1 MKRKFSIL
9 FAALAAILLITP
21 PHFITK
27 AQGENDAT
35 FFKVTDASTLK
46 AGDII
51 YIVCDS
57 KGTAAGDISSSIMAS
72 VNVSISNSNNSLPFN
87 EDVVELTLGG
97 SSGSWTLSNNEGKLL
112 GATAAKKLAW
122 DKGTT
127 TWSISIQNG
136 NATIQN
142 GTSKY
147 GRFLYNVNDPRFT
160 TYTSNTSASMLLPQ
174 IYRKS
179 YTLLYDSNGG
189 EGTMLDPNS
198 PYPIGNTVTVLDNN
212 FTYNGYSFVKWN
224 TAADGTGT
232 DYNAGDQF
240 ALNENTT
247 LYAQWTA
254 AGDYILVSPSTKFV
268 TCEAQT
274 VEFDIT
280 TNITEPSYNIQFYTS
295 SEFNETLDTKP
306 EWIGENTFNENK
318 LQININDNT
327 GAERYAYFKITNAET
342 YSNGITLH
350 QEKNIV
356 ATPQFNPESGTV
368 LFNQGSITLSC
379 ATEGATIYYTLD
391 GTDPSTESMTYDTP
405 ITINETKT
413 IKAIAVKENISSDIA
428 SAEFTIVTPLTTM
441 QQIFDEAEET
451 SQEVYITFNNWIISH
466 TSTRQAFLTDGK
478 KGCIIY
484 NDNGHNFNTNDVLS
498 GTVLCEIKN
507 YHGAAEIVGLYNLAE
522 GLTVTQNGNI
532 DPVVKTIGELNAINT
547 GQKVKFE
554 YLTYNNET
562 LTDGT
567 NTISIITNS
576 TLKNGKQY
584 DVTGVFCFDN
594 TGNNK
599 IYSQEEIG
607 KAYIDYSKFDNL
619 TQFSYVLG
627 NGPSE
632 AQQIQLSGEN
642 IEDGL
647 TILVSE
653 KFELRLG
660 EEGEYSNTISIPGTE
675 ILDNLYI
682 RLKGDLEIGEYQGT
696 LSFTANNLQTK
707 EIGLTGVVAESEI
720 YNIIIGTHENGVIL
734 ADKQTSKAGETITLT
749 NTPNA
754 FYQFI
759 SWNVVDKNSNPIE
772 VVDNKF
778 IMPESDVTVN
788 AVFERIQY
796 QITFS
801 VNGNTESIAPR
812 NYNAGEATALPTE
825 SEITVPEGFN
835 FVGWSLSNSEPE
847 IISSLT
853 PTQDVTLYAVFS
865 NQDQYVRVTQNL
877 GTDWAGRYLIAYND
891 NTFANGQIGGKEGIG
906 KAGVKVDLSTYISN
920 NTIPSNI
927 GDQYYVE
934 LEEITPGINTY
945 VLKTQDGQYNYQTTN
960 SNGLSSSYNKSTA
973 DEYPITVSFI
983 SENEINLCL
992 GGNAAG
998 AVFRYNNNTNNGLL
1012 FRFYRDC
1019 GQQAVYLYKKTIGR
1033 YYTRVISQNEVAT
1046 GDIVIENP
1054 TIIPSGSVLDMG
1066 EHTITSTDPNNLII
1080 EDGGQLIVNNSGVM
1094 ATFKKSIEAT
1104 PTAKTTGGGWYS
1116 IASPVN
1122 NVAISSVTNLVD
1134 NADHS
1139 LRYNLYRYYEPS
1151 SVWQAYNT
1159 INHADFTTLANGQ
1172 GYLYRNNGMEL
1183 SFSGEVNHGEV
1194 VVNLTN
1200 SATNTELKGFN
1211 LIGNPFGHNIY
1222 KGSGAAIDNNN
1233 LSEGFYYLTY
1243 NGEWQAGDGSKAI
1256 TPKMGV
1262 LVQVTGEAFELTIS
1276 DNNSQPNT
1284 RYANDNLQFIVSN
1297 NEYQDV
1303 AYAKF
1308 SKGYGLNKISHRN
1321 SEVPM
1326 LYIPQNGER
1335 YAIAM
1340 MSDNTEMFSLNF
1352 KAATMGRYTL
1362 SYKAEGEFSYL
1373 HVIDRLTG
1381 DDVDML
1387 LEGEYS
1393 FTASPKDNE
1402 SRFIVRLAYKPD
1414 YSNEGNE
1421 MFVYQNGDEILVS
1434 GEGELQVF
1442 DATGRL
1448 VRNMSI
1454 NGAKSLNIST
1464 QGVYV
1469 FRLVGNEVK
1478 TQKIVVR

>member
-1 MKRKFSIL
+1 M
-9 FAALAAILLITP
+9 
-21 PHFITK
+21 
-27 AQGENDAT
+27 
-35 FFKVTDASTLK
+35 
-46 AGDII
+46 
-51 YIVCDS
+51 
-57 KGTAAGDISSSIMAS
+57 
-72 VNVSISNSNNSLPFN
+72 
-87 EDVVELTLGG
+87 
-97 SSGSWTLSNNEGKLL
+97 
-112 GATAAKKLAW
+112 
-122 DKGTT
+122 
-127 TWSISIQNG
+127 
-136 NATIQN
+136 
-142 GTSKY
+142 
-147 GRFLYNVNDPRFT
+147 
-160 TYTSNTSASMLLPQ
+160 
-174 IYRKS
+174 
-179 YTLLYDSNGG
+179 
-189 EGTMLDPNS
+189 
-198 PYPIGNTVTVLDNN
+198 
-212 FTYNGYSFVKWN
+212 
-224 TAADGTGT
+224 
-232 DYNAGDQF
+232 
-240 ALNENTT
+240 
-247 LYAQWTA
+247 
-254 AGDYILVSPSTKFV
+254 
-268 TCEAQT
+268 
-274 VEFDIT
+274 
-280 TNITEPSYNIQFYTS
+280 
-295 SEFNETLDTKP
+295 
-306 EWIGENTFNENK
+306 
-318 LQININDNT
+318 
-327 GAERYAYFKITNAET
+327 
-342 YSNGITLH
+342 
-350 QEKNIV
+350 
-356 ATPQFNPESGTV
+356 
-368 LFNQGSITLSC
+368 
-379 ATEGATIYYTLD
+379 
-391 GTDPSTESMTYDTP
+391 
-405 ITINETKT
+405 
-413 IKAIAVKENISSDIA
+413 
-428 SAEFTIVTPLTTM
+428 
-441 QQIFDEAEET
+441 
-451 SQEVYITFNNWIISH
+451 
-466 TSTRQAFLTDGK
+466 
-478 KGCIIY
+478 
-484 NDNGHNFNTNDVLS
+484 
-498 GTVLCEIKN
+498 CEIKN
-507 YHGAAEIVGLYNLAE
+507 YNGAAEIVGLNNQAD
-522 GLTVTQNGNI
+522 GLTVTPNGNI

-594 TGNNK
+594 TGNK
-599 IYSQEEIG
+599 IYSQEEIE
-607 KAYIDYSKFDNL
+607 KAYIDYSEFDNL

-632 AQQIQLSGEN
+632 AQIIMLLGEN
-642 IEDGL
+642 IEGGL
-647 TILVSE
+647 TISVSDN
-653 KFELRLG
+653 FELRLG
-660 EEGEYSNTISIPGTE
+660 EEGDYSNTIPEIE

-707 EIGLTGVVAESEI
+707 EIVLTGVVAEFEI
-720 YNIIIGTHENGVIL
+720 YNIIIGTHENGEIS
-734 ADKQTSKAGETITLT
+734 ANNPTSKAGETITLT
-749 NTPNA
+749 NTPNE

-759 SWNVVDKNSNPIE
+759 SWNVVDNNSNPIE

-778 IMPESDVTVN
+778 IMPESDVMVN

-812 NYNAGEATALPTE
+812 NYNAGEAATLPTE
-825 SEITVPEGFN
+825 DDITVPDGFN

-853 PTQDVTLYAVFS
+853 PIQDVTLYAVFN
-865 NQDQYVRVTQNL
+865 NQDQYVRVTQDL

-891 NTFANGQIGGKEGIG
+891 NTFANGQIGGTSGIG

-934 LEEITPGINTY
+934 LEEINSNTY
-945 VLKTQDGQYNYQTTN
+945 VLKTQDGKYNYHTN
-960 SNGLSSSYNKSTA
+960 NTGNGLSANTKDKA
-973 DEYPITVSFI
+973 DDYPITVSFK
-983 SENEINLCL
+983 SEDEINLCL
-992 GGNAAG
+992 GGEALG
-998 AVFRYNNNTNNGLL
+998 AVFRYNSSSNGY
-1012 FRFYRDC
+1012 FRFYKDC
-1019 GQQAVYLYKKTIGR
+1019 GQQPVYLYKKTVGR

-1080 EDGGQLIVNNSGVM
+1080 EDGGQLIVNNSDVM

-1104 PTAKTTGGGWYS
+1104 PTAKTTEGGWYS

-1183 SFSGEVNHGEV
+1183 SFSGEVNHGDV

-1200 SATNTELKGFN
+1200 RATNTELKGFN

-1222 KGSGAAIDNNN
+1222 KGSGAAIDNAN

-1243 NGEWQAGDGSKAI
+1243 NGAWQAGDGAKAI

-1340 MSDNTEMFSLNF
+1340 MSDNTEMFALNF

-1464 QGVYV
+1464 QGMYI

>member
-1 MKRKFSIL
+1 
-9 FAALAAILLITP
+9 
-21 PHFITK
+21 
-27 AQGENDAT
+27 
-35 FFKVTDASTLK
+35 
-46 AGDII
+46 
-51 YIVCDS
+51 
-57 KGTAAGDISSSIMAS
+57 
-72 VNVSISNSNNSLPFN
+72 
-87 EDVVELTLGG
+87 
-97 SSGSWTLSNNEGKLL
+97 
-112 GATAAKKLAW
+112 
-122 DKGTT
+122 
-127 TWSISIQNG
+127 
-136 NATIQN
+136 
-142 GTSKY
+142 
-147 GRFLYNVNDPRFT
+147 
-160 TYTSNTSASMLLPQ
+160 
-174 IYRKS
+174 
-179 YTLLYDSNGG
+179 
-189 EGTMLDPNS
+189 
-198 PYPIGNTVTVLDNN
+198 
-212 FTYNGYSFVKWN
+212 
-224 TAADGTGT
+224 
-232 DYNAGDQF
+232 
-240 ALNENTT
+240 
-247 LYAQWTA
+247 
-254 AGDYILVSPSTKFV
+254 
-268 TCEAQT
+268 
-274 VEFDIT
+274 
-280 TNITEPSYNIQFYTS
+280 
-295 SEFNETLDTKP
+295 
-306 EWIGENTFNENK
+306 
-318 LQININDNT
+318 
-327 GAERYAYFKITNAET
+327 
-342 YSNGITLH
+342 
-350 QEKNIV
+350 
-356 ATPQFNPESGTV
+356 
-368 LFNQGSITLSC
+368 
-379 ATEGATIYYTLD
+379 
-391 GTDPSTESMTYDTP
+391 
-405 ITINETKT
+405 
-413 IKAIAVKENISSDIA
+413 
-428 SAEFTIVTPLTTM
+428 M
-441 QQIFDEAEET
+441 QQIFDEAAET
-451 SQEVYITFNNWIISH
+451 SKEVYITFNNWTISH
-466 TSTRQAFLTDGK
+466 TYTSSTSISKQAFLTDGE

-484 NDNGHNFNTNDVLS
+484 NYKGHNFNTNDVLS
-498 GTVLCEIKN
+498 GTVLCEIIK
-507 YHGAAEIVGLYNLAE
+507 YHGAAEIVGLNNQAD
-522 GLTVTQNGNI
+522 GLTVTPNGNI

-554 YLTYNNET
+554 YLTYNKDENNNET
-562 LTDGT
+562 LTDGS

-576 TLKNGKQY
+576 TLENGKQY

-1066 EHTITSTDPNNLII
+1066 EHTITSTEPNNLII
-1080 EDGGQLIVNNSGVM
+1080 EDGGQLIVNNRGVK
-1094 ATFKKSIEAT
+1094 ATFKKSIEAAT
-1104 PTAKTTGGGWYS
+1104 PTAKTTEGGWYS

-1139 LRYNLYRYYEPS
+1139 LRYNLYRYDEPS
-1151 SVWQAYNT
+1151 SFWQAYHT
-1159 INHADFTTLANGQ
+1159 TNHADFTTLANGQ

-1200 SATNTELKGFN
+1200 RATNTELKGFN

-1222 KGSGAAIDNNN
+1222 KGSGAAIDNAN
-1233 LSEGFYYLTY
+1233 LSEGFYYLTN
-1243 NGEWQAGDGSKAI
+1243 NGAWQAGDGAKAI

-1340 MSDNTEMFSLNF
+1340 MSDNTEMFALNF

-1362 SYKAEGEFSYL
+1362 SYKAEGEFS
-1373 HVIDRLTG
+1373 
-1381 DDVDML
+1381 
-1387 LEGEYS
+1387 
-1393 FTASPKDNE
+1393 
-1402 SRFIVRLAYKPD
+1402 
-1414 YSNEGNE
+1414 
-1421 MFVYQNGDEILVS
+1421 
-1434 GEGELQVF
+1434 
-1442 DATGRL
+1442 
-1448 VRNMSI
+1448 
-1454 NGAKSLNIST
+1454 
-1464 QGVYV
+1464 
-1469 FRLVGNEVK
+1469 
-1478 TQKIVVR
+1478 